1 VTVSATTLRR
11 ELEAE
16 AQAQGFLALR
26 VARAT
31 PDLQARDVLR
41 ARIGRGDYSGLPWFG
56 ERWATVATDPERLLD
71 GARSVVVL
79 AAAYGRVATPP
90 HPVDGALRGRVA
102 RYAWGR
108 DYHRL
113 LPKKA
118 RPLLRLLEERVPGS
132 TSRFVADSHPLAER
146 AYAAAAGLGWQGK
159 NSMLLMRGL
168 GSFTVLSAIVTTVA
182 LEADEP
188 SRESCGSC
196 RRCLPACP
204 TGAIRS
210 AYEVVNDRCIAFW
223 TIEHRGAIPRAIR
236 PALGDWVFGC
246 DVCQDVCPAN
256 ENAGAGAMPGLDAAD
271 LEAAR
276 PDLLALLATNED
288 DFRRRYRGRAVARAN
303 HSGLVRNACVALGNL
318 GDRRAVPALHAALA
332 HPEPV
337 VRGHAAWALGRLDA
351 RRALAGALPFENDP
365 AVREEILAALDGPS
379 AAEVG
384 A

>member
-1 VTVSATTLRR
+1 VIVSATTLRR

-16 AQAQGFLALR
+16 ARAQGFLALR

-31 PDLQARDVLR
+31 PDLEVRDVFR

-56 ERWATVATDPERLLD
+56 ERWATVATDPGRSVH

-79 AAAYGRVATPP
+79 AAAYGRTMPP
-90 HPVDGALRGRVA
+90 CPKDGRLRGRVA

-118 RPLLRLLEERVPGS
+118 RPLLRLLEERAPGS
-132 TSRFVADSHPLAER
+132 ASRFVADSHPLAER
-146 AYAAAAGLGWQGK
+146 AYAAAGGLGWQGK
-159 NSMLLMRGL
+159 NSMLLMRGF
-168 GSFTVLSAIVTTVA
+168 GSFTLLSAIVTTVA

-210 AYEVVNDRCIAFW
+210 EYEVVNDRCIAFW
-223 TIEHRGAIPRAIR
+223 TIEHRGAIPRTIR
-236 PALGDWVFGC
+236 PALGDWIFGC

-256 ENAGAGAMPGLDAAD
+256 ETAEAAAMPGLRAAD

-276 PDLLALLATNED
+276 PDLLELLATNEE

-332 HPEPV
+332 HPEPL

-351 RRALAGALPFENDP
+351 RRALAGALPFETDP
-365 AVREEILAALDGPS
+365 SVREEILAALDEPP
-379 AAEVG
+379 AHEVH